1 MKVIQTFYKGFH
13 FRSRLEARYAVMFD
27 AAGLEWVYEPEGY
40 ELPSGRY
47 LPDFYIPK
55 WDAYVEIK
63 GKPPGHQEFQKCHE
77 LSVAADKL
85 VILFEGQPETDNFA
99 GEWLFTTKAYSF
111 NASAESVLFDT
122 SFFPYHHRISLFSPR
137 AFVAC
142 ESFIV
147 KKLNLPGINPDDPK
161 DRRRLMDADRLYRGK
176 NKQWHA
182 DFNYLYQYGLAE
194 KMDSV
199 DRFRSFG
206 GDPVFAARSARFE
219 FGGR

>member
-55 WDAYVEIK
+55 WDAFVEIK
-63 GKPPGHQEFQKCHE
+63 GKPPGHLEFQKCYE

-85 VILFEGQPETDNFA
+85 VILFEGQPETDKA
-99 GEWLFTTKAYSF
+99 IHAFTTKAYAF
-111 NASAESVLFDT
+111 NASAESTLFKTSYLRNINKNILFD
-122 SFFPYHHRISLFSPR
+122 SRHFEDSK
-137 AFVAC
+137 
-142 ESFIV
+142 EFIT
-147 KKLNLPGINPDDPK
+147 KKLGCLDVDLNRPC
-161 DRRRLMDADRLYRGK
+161 DRRRVMDADAAYRFK
-176 NKQWHA
+176 NVAYHEK
-182 DFNYLYQYGLAE
+182 FNYLYQYGMADIEDGYFEFMLF
-194 KMDSV
+194 S
-199 DRFRSFG
+199 
-206 GDPVFAARSARFE
+206 GDPVYSARSARFE